1 MNRPSS
7 DQLGKAKRVPLAI
20 SFQFAVA
27 KSKSAT
33 REESRLKAATYRP
46 SGDQRGEKNPFEPGT
61 SVSVW
66 EARSRMW
73 MLGPGRGGAVPEAPP
88 KQILLPSADHSAS
101 DLTCSRFASNS
112 SGWPPLAE
120 TRYNLDNRP
129 RATAK

>member
-1 MNRPSS
+1 MNRLSC
-7 DQLGKAKRVPLAI
+7 DQLGKPKRIPLAI

-33 REESRLKAATYRP
+33 RDESRLKAATYRP
-46 SGDQRGEKNPFEPGT
+46 SGDQRGENNPFEPGT

-73 MLGPGRGGAVPEAPP
+73 MFGPGRGAAVPEARP

-101 DLTCSRFASNS
+101 DLTCSSFASNS
-112 SGWPPLAE
+112 LGSPPLAE
-120 TRYNLDNRP
+120 TRYILDNRP
-129 RATAK
+129 RATEK